1 MRPTLRCL
9 LIFAGGLPVA
19 LVPAL
24 VDPRLWVV
32 WLAWLALALFACG
45 ADAALCLR
53 KVGVAL
59 AVPETLYVGSQ
70 DPLSAVLTPGAG
82 VRPRF
87 LELLFDLD
95 ELLVPQPLRAVS
107 LPPEGPTQVEVPL
120 VPRRRGVTRLGA
132 LWLRWA
138 GPLGL
143 VRRQTRFAL
152 GHEIP
157 IVPDVRAVRQAA
169 LRIFAAREFLAGLKV
184 ERYIGDG
191 TEFDSLREYV
201 PGLDHRSMNWKA
213 SARHRKLYC
222 TDYRA
227 ERNHQVVLAVDTG
240 HLMCEPL
247 EGLSKL
253 DRAIN
258 AALQLS
264 HVCLRTGDRVG
275 WFAFDEQVRS
285 FSEPDQGLRAFR
297 RLQQLSSD
305 VAYSDAET
313 NFTLGLAEL
322 SLRLRRRSLV
332 VLLTDFVDTITAE
345 LMIES
350 LARLARRHLVL
361 FVTLRDPFLA
371 RVAAHPPGSLLDL
384 HRAVVAAD
392 FARER
397 ELVLRRLA
405 RLGVRLV
412 DAPPAAITT
421 SLLNQYL
428 DVKRRELF

>member
-9 LIFAGGLPVA
+9 LLFAGGLPVA

-53 KVGVAL
+53 KVGAAL

-70 DPLSAVLTPGAG
+70 DPLSAILTPGAG

-95 ELLVPQPLRAVS
+95 ELLEPQPLRAVS
-107 LPPEGPTQVEVPL
+107 LPPEGPAQVEVPL

-143 VRRQTRFAL
+143 VQRQARFAL

-201 PGLDHRSMNWKA
+201 PGLDHHSMNWKA

-258 AALQLS
+258 AALHLS

-275 WFAFDEQVRS
+275 WFAFDEKVRS
-285 FSEPDQGLRAFR
+285 FSEPDQGNRAFR

-305 VAYSDAET
+305 VAYRDAET

-371 RVAAHPPGSLLDL
+371 RVAARQPETLLDL
-384 HRAVVAAD
+384 QRAVVAAD
-392 FARER
+392 FVRER